1 MTEKWFIV
9 RVKDYQPS
17 RNGSRPVQQCPQ
29 SPVDDS
35 PVQRIWSCCQ
45 VAEGLR
51 KSEALMQGHGHPGAL
66 EALGLEALEV
76 SKREDSLVML
86 GYQVAPIGAAKILE

>member
-1 MTEKWFIV
+1 M
-9 RVKDYQPS
+9 
-17 RNGSRPVQQCPQ
+17 
-29 SPVDDS
+29 
-35 PVQRIWSCCQ
+35 
-45 VAEGLR
+45 AEGLR

-86 GYQVAPIGAAKILE
+86 GYQVAPIGAAKILEEAKAGKASMMLSWLAQRVRLNCYNI

>member
-1 MTEKWFIV
+1 M
-9 RVKDYQPS
+9 
-17 RNGSRPVQQCPQ
+17 
-29 SPVDDS
+29 
-35 PVQRIWSCCQ
+35 
-45 VAEGLR
+45 AEGLR